1 MGYFFEIAED
11 TIVMAECGK
20 LAYRENPSCGG
31 RYIEFRKMSIL
42 QNRMKI
48 SAPNFVQNMH
58 RGHTEMIT

>member
-1 MGYFFEIAED
+1 
-11 TIVMAECGK
+11 MAECGK

-58 RGHTEMIT
+58 RGHTEMITLPKIGTGS